1 MATARFD
8 CLGAAKVRWQNTGWG
23 ALGDEHVMS
32 SVSLAGRRAIV
43 ACALLA
49 MSPAS
54 AQESITDKLG
64 GWLGFGKSSTP
75 PASGGN
81 QPGPAVET
89 DCPSVAVRKGAATLA
104 ITQPGTEAGPMTTR
118 YQVSLGQMARECAAL
133 GGMMTMKV
141 GVEGRVLLGPAGG
154 PGQVDIPLRMAV
166 VQEGPAPK
174 TVLSKFYRL
183 AVSIPPGQTGVP
195 FVHVEQDLSF
205 PMPRAAVL
213 DSYVVYIGF
222 DPASLSTKPERK
234 TKSKNK

>member
-1 MATARFD
+1 
-8 CLGAAKVRWQNTGWG
+8 
-23 ALGDEHVMS
+23 MS
-32 SVSLAGRRAIV
+32 SVSLAGRGAIV
-43 ACALLA
+43 ACALLLA
-49 MSPAS
+49 SPVA
-54 AQESITDKLG
+54 AQESMTDKLG

-75 PASGGN
+75 PAGGN
-81 QPGPAVET
+81 NPAGPAVEV
-89 DCPSVAVRKGAATLA
+89 DCPSVAVRQGASTLA

-174 TVLSKFYRL
+174 TVVSKFYKL
-183 AVSIPPGQTGVP
+183 AVAIAPGQTGVP

-205 PMPRAAVL
+205 PMPRGADL
-213 DSYVVYIGF
+213 DSYIVYVGF

-234 TKSKNK
+234 TKTKNK